1 MKSTAVLTYR
11 LKGSN
16 DVRIDRYRLDDDAQ
30 RQAYEINVDTLR
42 AIKDD
47 EGNYIQESMVDYMVT
62 SFEVAE

>member
-30 RQAYEINVDTLR
+30 RQAYEINVNTLR

-47 EGNYIQESMVDYMVT
+47 EGNYTQESMVDYMVT

>member
-16 DVRIDRYRLDDDAQ
+16 DVRIDRYRLDDDAW
-30 RQAYEINVDTLR
+30 RKAYEINVDTLR

-62 SFEVAE
+62 SFEVTE

>member
-30 RQAYEINVDTLR
+30 RKAYEINVDTLR
-42 AIKDD
+42 AIKNDD
-47 EGNYIQESMVDYMVT
+47 GDYIQESMVDYMVT

>member
-16 DVRIDRYRLDDDAQ
+16 DVRIDRYSLDDDAW
-30 RQAYEINVDTLR
+30 RKAYEINVDTLR

-62 SFEVAE
+62 SFEVTE